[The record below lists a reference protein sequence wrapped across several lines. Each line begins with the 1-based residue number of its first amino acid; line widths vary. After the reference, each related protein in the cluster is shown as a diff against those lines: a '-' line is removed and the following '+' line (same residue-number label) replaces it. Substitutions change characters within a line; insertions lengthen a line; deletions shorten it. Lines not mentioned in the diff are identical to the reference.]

1 MNLKQRV
8 RDAWNVLIHGAKVVR
23 KRKSIPPVSAEDI
36 ADAKVFFPM
45 DKFFILGHS
54 RSGNTLLMRLVRQ
67 HPEVHANYQ
76 GTFFARPPGLASLV
90 NTPEV
95 EEWFTRG
102 TNRWNRG
109 RDLSPR
115 VLRSIA
121 DFIMESDAHHAGPTK
136 HIVGDKSPTTVTHGK
151 AVRDMFQVYPDARMV
166 YIVRDGRDVMVS
178 DRFRNFVEEK
188 FLRKGDDKIIAALRA
203 DPKLFTGGG
212 SSIFTESWLRN
223 KNQGAPSWAD
233 NLKESAAEGKRLYG
247 DLYFPIRY
255 EDILA
260 NPFEEL
266 KKLWL
271 FLGVKDVDPA
281 LEKKLRDEVA
291 DNPDEKWQ
299 AQRNDSL
306 APILAKG
313 HPGNWKS
320 FFTKRDSE
328 IFKEIAGDQLIE
340 WGYEKDLNW

>member
-1 MNLKQRV
+1 
-8 RDAWNVLIHGAKVVR
+8 
-23 KRKSIPPVSAEDI
+23 
-36 ADAKVFFPM
+36 
-45 DKFFILGHS
+45 
-54 RSGNTLLMRLVRQ
+54 
-67 HPEVHANYQ
+67 
-76 GTFFARPPGLASLV
+76 
-90 NTPEV
+90 
-95 EEWFTRG
+95 
-102 TNRWNRG
+102 
-109 RDLSPR
+109 
-115 VLRSIA
+115 
-121 DFIMESDAHHAGPTK
+121 
-136 HIVGDKSPTTVTHGK
+136 
-151 AVRDMFQVYPDARMV
+151 
-166 YIVRDGRDVMVS
+166 MVS

-247 DLYFPIRY
+247 DRYFPIRY

-320 FFTKRDSE
+320 FFTKRDRE